1 MPNSSSPLPLKKT
14 PLAREHKKLNARM
27 VPFAGWL
34 MPVQY
39 TSILEEHNAVRTA
52 AGLFDVSHMGEF
64 EVQGKSAQEFLQEL
78 VTGDLEKIENHQA
91 MYTFLCYETG
101 GTIDDLIIY
110 KYNSEHFLVCVNAS
124 NIDKDFEWMRK
135 YLKTCMSKPIL
146 EPKLLQPVNNFCETK
161 KSFTGAEVQFT
172 NISDD
177 MCLLALQGPRSKNI
191 MQEYL
196 KRYGKELPTLKSFR
210 FEEIKTPNCEG
221 IISRTGYTGEYGYE
235 LFTKKEKVE
244 TLWNE
249 LLDIGT
255 NQGLKPVGLGARD
268 TLRLEMAYP
277 LYGHELDKD
286 TSPLEARL
294 DVFVKLEK
302 KSFIGREKL
311 LEQKEKGCAKYLVGL
326 ELVERG
332 IAREGYLI
340 YNDKGA
346 HIGKITSG
354 TQSPSLKKAVAM
366 AYVERKSA
374 QNCDFFVDI
383 RGKKIRA
390 KKVELPFYKR

>member
-1 MPNSSSPLPLKKT
+1 MEKLKET
-14 PLAREHKKLNARM
+14 PLVHEHKKLNARM

-39 TSILEEHNAVRTA
+39 TGVIDEHEAVRTQ

-64 EVQGKSAQEFLQEL
+64 LVQGKGAHNFLQEL
-78 VTGDLEKIENHQA
+78 VTGDLEHIDNQQA

-110 KYNSEHFLVCVNAS
+110 KYDPENFLVCVNAS

-135 YLKTCMSKPIL
+135 HLIQNVS
-146 EPKLLQPVNNFCETK
+146 
-161 KSFTGAEVQFT
+161 FT

-177 MCLLALQGPRSKNI
+177 TCLLALQGPHSKTI
-191 MQEYL
+191 LKEYF
-196 KRYGKELPTLKSFR
+196 KKYGKELPLLKSFR
-210 FEEIKTPNCEG
+210 FEKIKTPNFDG
-221 IISRTGYTGEYGYE
+221 ILSRTGYTGEYGYE
-235 LFTKKEKVE
+235 LFTKKENVE
-244 TLWNE
+244 KLWEE
-249 LLDIGT
+249 LLEIGK
-255 NQGLKPVGLGARD
+255 NHGLKPTGLGARD

-286 TSPLEARL
+286 TSPLEACL
-294 DVFVKLEK
+294 DFFVKLEK
-302 KSFIGREKL
+302 KSFIGRENL
-311 LEQKEKGCAKYLVGL
+311 LLQKEKGCAQYLIGL

-340 YNDKGA
+340 YNGKGIQ
-346 HIGKITSG
+346 IGRVTSG
-354 TQSPSLKKAVAM
+354 THSPSLKKAVAL
-366 AYVERKSA
+366 AYVERREINNS
-374 QNCDFFVDI
+374 DFFVDI

-390 KKVELPFYKR
+390 KKVELPFYRRS

>member
-1 MPNSSSPLPLKKT
+1 MEKLKET
-14 PLAREHKKLNARM
+14 PLAPEHKKLHARM

-39 TSILEEHNAVRTA
+39 TGILEEHNAVRTS

-64 EVQGKSAQEFLQEL
+64 EVHGTGAQNFLQEL

-110 KYNSEHFLVCVNAS
+110 KYDSENFLVCVNAS

-135 YLKTCMSKPIL
+135 HITPHVS
-146 EPKLLQPVNNFCETK
+146 
-161 KSFTGAEVQFT
+161 FT

-177 MCLLALQGPRSKNI
+177 MCLLALQGPNSKKI
-191 MQEYL
+191 IQEYL
-196 KRYGKELPTLKSFR
+196 KKYGRELPPLKSFR
-210 FEEIKTPNCEG
+210 FEEMKTPNFNG
-221 IISRTGYTGEYGYE
+221 ILSRTGYTGEFGYE
-235 LFTKKEKVE
+235 LFTKKEKVSS
-244 TLWNE
+244 LWQE
-249 LLDIGT
+249 LLEIGQ
-255 NQGLKPVGLGARD
+255 NYCLKPVGLGARD

-277 LYGHELDKD
+277 LYGHELNQD
-286 TSPLEARL
+286 TSPLEAKL
-294 DVFVKLEK
+294 DFFVKLEK

-311 LEQKEKGCAKYLVGL
+311 LLQKEKGCAKYLIGL

-340 YNDKGA
+340 YNDQGA
-346 HIGKITSG
+346 EIGRVTSG
-354 TQSPSLKKAVAM
+354 TQSPSLKKAVAL
-366 AYVERKSA
+366 AYVERKSG
-374 QNCDFFVDI
+374 NNNDFFVDI

-390 KKVELPFYKR
+390 KKVELPFYRRS